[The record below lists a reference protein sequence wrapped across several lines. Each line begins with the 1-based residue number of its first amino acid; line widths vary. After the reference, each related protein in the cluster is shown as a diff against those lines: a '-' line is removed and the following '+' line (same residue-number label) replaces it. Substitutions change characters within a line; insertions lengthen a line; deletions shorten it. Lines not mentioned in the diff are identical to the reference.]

1 MKPDEEMPKP
11 VEHQTEHEIAASN
24 AELNHGQLEEVVI
37 SRSLPQNIAYP
48 ELILNASQ
56 LNNSSEV
63 PSITDSEQSANTL
76 DTQRSDNISSF
87 SSLDFEQIDLQNN
100 PVEQIPERQNGE
112 RLRIHPEQPAIRVE
126 DSIGHTP

>member
-11 VEHQTEHEIAASN
+11 VEHRTKHEIAASN

-48 ELILNASQ
+48 ELILNPSQ

-87 SSLDFEQIDLQNN
+87 SSLDFEQIDL
-100 PVEQIPERQNGE
+100 
-112 RLRIHPEQPAIRVE
+112 
-126 DSIGHTP
+126 